1 MEKAEIDGK
10 ETRLLTEHYQDWGT
24 HGDFS
29 QCAGSKKTLQINYLS
44 TLEEFKKLDEKE
56 KPSEFDTGYKRCQ

>member
-24 HGDFS
+24 HGGFS

-44 TLEEFKKLDEKE
+44 QF
-56 KPSEFDTGYKRCQ
+56 GRIYKIG